1 MEHTTTNLGQLQL
14 QIAVFAHQIHTTHLL
29 VRLDADPAVNLR
41 PLSKELLNALVL
53 GSIDPIVQLTIL
65 ADANLVSTLRQ
76 LMESVKDQV
85 HLYQTVFLMFSIVAT
100 PQVVKYAIQQDD
112 VSV

>member
-1 MEHTTTNLGQLQL
+1 
-14 QIAVFAHQIHTTHLL
+14 
-29 VRLDADPAVNLR
+29 LR

-65 ADANLVSTLRQ
+65 ADANLVLTLRQ